1 MPTQAQNILRM
12 NFVNEDGR
20 TVSETFRSDPKKQPM
35 MFKNYNYHITNS
47 SKTIAL
53 SKGNIDSSPF
63 LHTENVSNRAYN
75 DPPTSQYK
83 YVQAVDE

>member
-1 MPTQAQNILRM
+1 M

-20 TVSETFRSDPKKQPM
+20 TLTDTNRSKIPQNPQ

-53 SKGNIDSSPF
+53 SKGVNSSPF
-63 LHTENVSNRAYN
+63 LNTENNVSNRQYYEDAVAQKFV
-75 DPPTSQYK
+75 PPVNEETETDS
-83 YVQAVDE
+83 EI